1 MTDTYDGTGGGAT
14 GQGTLETLNLSLAL
28 AGEPAITLAE
38 YKDYIKGPAP
48 FVLSTVEPDWVADYQ
63 YAVRDAVR
71 HAGSTWAALQSTIGV
86 QPGTNEAVWWQV
98 TAGAD
103 IAFAEQTKAEVAALG
118 DQKVLEVATIG
129 NEKIAEAQVQV
140 GLAQAQVGL
149 ASTARV
155 GSETARSQAQAAQAA
170 AEAAA
175 LTMGAV
181 AYATAAALPGAPAA
195 NAKGYVYADL
205 TPANNGLW
213 FWGAAGP
220 WTKDT
225 LSPASAADLLAE
237 AEARQALV
245 NGDDEAVGHIIRN
258 ALGFWLAQFAED
270 GGIWSKF
277 LRISPDGA
285 SMDFIDPHGFHI
297 ASIGSDGI
305 TIKGGVTHGA
315 IPGPDWIVA
324 DPYGFHLIAVID
336 GRLYVKGREVGPSN
350 TAALAE
356 SAPEV
361 ELLRTGIRRPACT
374 DLPHWR
380 AARARVLQGIGG
392 ARIVALGDSLT
403 AGGSTEAGSLQAA
416 AYPTMLA
423 RLLGSVYGAGPMG
436 FMGGK
441 YGSGI
446 SAYDPRITLGAGWT
460 AVEASTVAVLG
471 GQAIENNTTTNAFT
485 FAPGQAWDTAEVYVA
500 GIGVGSLSLSIGGA
514 ATNYNPTV
522 GAVTKIIYTA
532 ASLGAHTLTIARV
545 SGDVQV
551 LGIICTDSTTP
562 AVTVINAARGGY
574 EVGDYL
580 DSTDFY
586 SPANVLPT
594 LDADLFLV
602 EIGINN
608 RNADLAPAS
617 YRSQLDALLA
627 LLPADADVLLIASAS
642 PAPGG
647 LTYAWSEYVA
657 QMNEAAAVIGTPFFD
672 LTIAMGDRATIEAQ
686 GWNSDGVHLTRAG
699 LAEKAHIIHKLLT
712 A

>member
-48 FVLSTVEPDWVADYQ
+48 FVLNTVEPDWVADYQ

-103 IAFAEQTKAEVAALG
+103 IAFAEQTKAEVEALG
-118 DQKVLEVATIG
+118 DQKVLEVETIG
-129 NEKIAEAQVQV
+129 DEKITEAQAQV
-140 GLAQAQVGL
+140 TLAQAQVGL

-155 GSETARSQAQAAQAA
+155 GSETARTLAQAAQAA

-175 LTMGAV
+175 LNMGAV
-181 AYATAAALPGAPAA
+181 AYATAALLPGAPAA

-205 TPANNGLW
+205 TTANNGLW

-270 GGIWSKF
+270 GGIWSKL

-285 SMDFIDPHGFHI
+285 TMDFIDPHGFHI

-315 IPGPDWIVA
+315 IPGGDWIVA

-336 GRLYVKGREVGPSN
+336 GTLYVKGREVGPSN
-350 TAALAE
+350 TTALAE

-361 ELLRTGIRRPACT
+361 DLLRTGIRRPVCT

-423 RLLGSVYGAGPMG
+423 RLLGNVYPATAAG
-436 FMGGK
+436 FYGGK

-446 SAYDPRITLGAGWT
+446 SAYDPRLTLGAGWT

-471 GQAIENNTTTNAFT
+471 GQAIENTTTTDPLVWN
-485 FAPGQAWDTAEVYVA
+485 PGIEWDTAEITIA
-500 GIGVGSLSLSIGGA
+500 GIGAGSYTADIGGA
-514 ATNYNPTV
+514 TTPFSNIV
-522 GAVTKIIYTA
+522 GASTVITYDA
-532 ASLGAHTLTIARV
+532 GSVGAHSLNIRRV
-545 SGDVQV
+545 SGDAQV
-551 LGIICTDSTTP
+551 TSIVCTDSTAP

-574 EVGDYL
+574 ETADYL

-594 LDADLFLV
+594 LDADLILV
-602 EIGINN
+602 ELGIND
-608 RNADLAPAS
+608 RNAALPPAS
-617 YRSQLDALLA
+617 YRAQLDALLD
-627 LLPADADVLLIASAS
+627 LLPADADVVLIASAS
-642 PAPGG
+642 PTEGA
-647 LTYAWSEYVA
+647 LTLWADYVA
-657 QMNEAAAVIGTPFFD
+657 QVNACAASRGVPFID

-699 LAEKAHIIHKLLT
+699 LAEKAHIINKLLI